1 MAKSMDQKV
10 ENHLELQ
17 LQKLETAYK
26 QILETQA
33 YNKETEKIKILQEM
47 IREQIRNENT
57 LSPTR

>member
-1 MAKSMDQKV
+1 MAKALDQKV

-17 LQKLETAYK
+17 LQKLEKAYK

-33 YNKETEKIKILQEM
+33 YNKETEKIRILQEM

-57 LSPTR
+57 LPTTR